1 MNEKLIIMSIFIGFA
16 VLELV
21 TGKFLNKGKSKA
33 KDSIIELVSTSM
45 ILVLTVPSIIW
56 ATSWLGLTYFPELA
70 NIWVDWSWPAML
82 IMFIVCDD
90 LVQYWWHRA
99 CHKPLL
105 YGLHRAHHSANYMS
119 IRVVY
124 RNNLFYYMIMPNLW
138 FTGFLIYLGLFEVYP
153 YYLVA
158 KMTIIFGAHS
168 SLSWDKVL
176 HSKSWLSPLGWVI
189 ERIFSTPST
198 HHAHHGMYI
207 EDGVTNYKGNYGNML
222 FIWDMIFRTGHITR
236 RYPKSYGIENLQ
248 ESSWQQELLWP
259 LVSHTSNSIKEQNE
273 TNPE

>member
-16 VLELV
+16 VLELIS
-21 TGKFLNKGKSKA
+21 GRFLNKGKSKP
-33 KDSIIELVSTSM
+33 KDSIIELVSTSV
-45 ILVLTVPSIIW
+45 ILVFTVPSIIW

-70 NIWVDWSWPAML
+70 NLWVDWSWPAML
-82 IMFIVCDD
+82 IMFMLCDD

-99 CHKPLL
+99 CHKPFL

-124 RNNLFYYMIMPNLW
+124 RNNLFYYMVMPNLW
-138 FTGFLIYLGLFEVYP
+138 FTGFLIYLGLFKVYP
-153 YYLVA
+153 FYLIA

-176 HSKSWLSPLGWVI
+176 HSKSWLSPLGWII
-189 ERIFSTPST
+189 ERTISTPST

-207 EDGVTNYKGNYGNML
+207 DDGVTNYKGNYGNML

-236 RYPKSYGIENLQ
+236 RYPKSYGIENLDD
-248 ESSWQQELLWP
+248 SSWKQELFWP
-259 LVSHTSNSIKEQNE
+259 FISHSSNSIKEQNDTKAE
-273 TNPE
+273 